1 MHNSKVSPR
10 ICRFIY
16 RIWGSLSPFFSS
28 LWNSPM
34 FSNLKGGPFSRFPWP
49 EGWSFYQKFSFLLCH
64 VVLRLGL
71 HPQDKVIREKRK
83 KTKNRRLT
91 PLPVIC
97 ASFGS
102 LVYYSVV
109 AFHVFFRV
117 FSLIIRK
124 NKL

>member
-1 MHNSKVSPR
+1 
-10 ICRFIY
+10 
-16 RIWGSLSPFFSS
+16 
-28 LWNSPM
+28 M
-34 FSNLKGGPFSRFPWP
+34 FSNLKAGAPFPGFP
-49 EGWSFYQKFSFLLCH
+49 GQGDGVFYQFSFLLCL

-71 HPQDKVIREKRK
+71 HPQDEAIREKRK

-102 LVYYSVV
+102 LVYYNVV